1 VTTSPQDDS
10 LPLLALHE
18 RARYRAAADYAL
30 RRYPGPVGEL
40 IHRVNVTSGATVDEV
55 SVLPGDRS
63 PALVPAVAVVQRR
76 WTLLVVE
83 ALLRRGPLRFVD
95 VRRELQGISPNVL
108 SQRLRELAADGVVA
122 RGRLPAPAAS
132 RVYEL
137 TDRGHGLAPVLR
149 ELRSWA
155 LLDSAAG
162 SAREV

>member
-1 VTTSPQDDS
+1 M
-10 LPLLALHE
+10 
-18 RARYRAAADYAL
+18 
-30 RRYPGPVGEL
+30 
-40 IHRVNVTSGATVDEV
+40 NVDSGATVDDV
-55 SVLPGDRS
+55 RSVPGDRS

-95 VRRELQGISPNVL
+95 LRTELRGISPNVL

-132 RVYEL
+132 WAYEL
-137 TDRGHGLAPVLR
+137 TERGHGLAPVLR

-155 LLDSAAG
+155 LLDPSAG
-162 SAREV
+162 SSREV